1 MNLAA
6 AETETPAVE
15 GALEEIRMLR
25 DKILFSLELYHFL
38 SKSMIHQAVG
48 TATSRRLWDP
58 VLDALIQEGL
68 IECTTLEAKTPLGR
82 NQTFTIYHL
91 STRPYIC
98 PFPNT
103 YNIQDVTSSEPKA

>member
-6 AETETPAVE
+6 AEAETPAVE

-25 DKILFSLELYHFL
+25 DKILFALELYHFL

-58 VLDALIQEGL
+58 VLDELIKEGAVV
-68 IECTTLEAKTPLGR
+68 CTTLEAKTPLGR
-82 NQTFTIYHL
+82 NQTFNIYL
-91 STRPYIC
+91 RSNR
-98 PFPNT
+98 
-103 YNIQDVTSSEPKA
+103 